1 MGVAKA
7 SLIVV
12 GTVAGVGGVMFYQPP
27 HAKLGL
33 GGGLGGGLKGL
44 GGGTTTIP
52 TATPTPT
59 PTPTETSTPTP
70 TPTPKPKKTKTPT
83 GTTTTPPAPKPT
95 PSKKPPAKKGPV
107 NGTFTGSVGRAV
119 APNGVDYGPVQ
130 IQIQVVNSKIVAVAT
145 LQLPSAT
152 AYDQTLNQQAVPILT
167 QETIAA
173 SSSEIQGVSGASGTS
188 QGWYD
193 SLVSALAKAK
203 I

>member
-12 GTVAGVGGVMFYQPP
+12 GTAVGLGGVLAYQPP
-27 HAKLGL
+27 HHTLGL

-44 GGGTTTIP
+44 GGGT
-52 TATPTPT
+52 ATPTPT
-59 PTPTETSTPTP
+59 PAPTETTPAPVDTPTP

-83 GTTTTPPAPKPT
+83 GTATTPAAPKPT
-95 PSKKPPAKKGPV
+95 ASKKPVKKGPV
-107 NGTFTGSVGRAV
+107 NGTFTGAVGRAIY
-119 APNGVDYGPVQ
+119 NGTDYGPVQ
-130 IQIQVVNSKIVAVAT
+130 IQIQVVNSKIVAVAA

-152 AYDQTLNQQAVPILT
+152 PMDQTLNQAAVPILT
-167 QETIAA
+167 NETIAA
-173 SSSEIQGVSGASGTS
+173 SSSEIQGVSGASATS

>member
-12 GTVAGVGGVMFYQPP
+12 GTAVGLGGVLAYQPP
-27 HAKLGL
+27 HHTLGL

-44 GGGTTTIP
+44 GGGT
-52 TATPTPT
+52 ATPTPT
-59 PTPTETSTPTP
+59 PAPTETTPAPVDTPTP

-83 GTTTTPPAPKPT
+83 GTATTPPAPKPT
-95 PSKKPPAKKGPV
+95 TSKKPVKKGPV
-107 NGTFTGSVGRAV
+107 NGTFTGAVGRAV

-145 LQLPSAT
+145 LQLPRAT
-152 AYDQTLNQQAVPILT
+152 AYDQTLNQEAVPILT

>member
-12 GTVAGVGGVMFYQPP
+12 GTAVGLGGVLAYQPP
-27 HAKLGL
+27 HHSLGL

-59 PTPTETSTPTP
+59 PTPTETATPTP
-70 TPTPKPKKTKTPT
+70 TPTPKAKKTKAPT
-83 GTTTTPPAPKPT
+83 TTTTTPAAPKPVT
-95 PSKKPPAKKGPV
+95 TKKPPAKKGPV
-107 NGTFTGSVGRAV
+107 NGTFTGAVGRAV
-119 APNGVDYGPVQ
+119 YNGTDYGPVQ
-130 IQIQVVNSKIVAVAT
+130 IQIQVVNSKIVAVAA

-152 AYDQTLNQQAVPILT
+152 AMDQTLNQAAVPILT

-173 SSSEIQGVSGASGTS
+173 SSSEIQGVSGASATS